1 MDNASAVIDLEVQ
14 QDLKRVSANM
24 NIVQNVA
31 YIVKP
36 GEILVSSNV
45 AYESHVHQD
54 AGINQDEYD
63 YI

>member
-1 MDNASAVIDLEVQ
+1 MDNAVIDLEVQ
-14 QDLKRVSANM
+14 QGFKRESANNM

-31 YIVKP
+31 Y
-36 GEILVSSNV
+36 
-45 AYESHVHQD
+45 ESHVHQE